1 MELPALHKRLIM
13 VDNVDGRFCKHQY
26 KVTLLFDFN
35 LFLCMY
41 FLFVSLWS
49 GDLCVLQNPLK
60 TEELHT
66 VSKIFR
72 KEDSAGNL

>member
-1 MELPALHKRLIM
+1 MEGFENINIK
-13 VDNVDGRFCKHQY
+13 
-26 KVTLLFDFN
+26 LLYCLT